1 MFQII
6 SVNLSLKKLG
16 FQGASDPPSISFVN
30 IFSVCIYIVKYKQT
44 KKFTDFTK
52 KIVDFQN
59 LIKNRTFS

>member
-52 KIVDFQN
+52 KN
-59 LIKNRTFS
+59 CGFSKFNKK